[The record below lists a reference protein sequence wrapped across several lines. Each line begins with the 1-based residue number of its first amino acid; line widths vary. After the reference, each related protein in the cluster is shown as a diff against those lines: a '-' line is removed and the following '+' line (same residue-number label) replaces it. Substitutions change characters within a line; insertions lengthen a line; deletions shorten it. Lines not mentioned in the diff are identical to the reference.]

1 MGAEMDRWAT
11 GRVALVTG
19 AGSGIGRSVAQA
31 FAAKGA
37 AVAVCDVD
45 ATGGNDTVAAVIEA
59 GGDARFFECD
69 VSVERQVESMVAA
82 VVDAWGRVDFAHNNA
97 GIDGDVRT
105 RLADQSTH
113 NWDRVIAVNLAG
125 VFHCMRQELPV
136 MVRQGGG
143 SIVNTAS
150 IAGLRGFAKAAPYVA
165 SKFGVNGLTRVAA
178 LDYAVRGVR
187 VNSVCPGVVE
197 TTMLGEAVETNPEM
211 VEALA
216 ADTPMK
222 RLGQP
227 MEIAAAVVWLCSDE
241 ASFITGQNFAVD
253 GGFTAK

>member
-1 MGAEMDRWAT
+1 MDRWAT

-19 AGSGIGRSVAQA
+19 AGSGIGQSVAQA
-31 FAAKGA
+31 FAATGA
-37 AVAVCDVD
+37 AVAVCDLDAAGGLTTVD
-45 ATGGNDTVAAVIEA
+45 TIVDA

-69 VSVERQVESMVAA
+69 VADEQRVESMVAA
-82 VVDAWGRVDFAHNNA
+82 VVDAWGRLDFAHNNA
-97 GIDGDVRT
+97 GIDGDVQT
-105 RLADQSTH
+105 RLAEQTSE

-125 VFHCMRQELPV
+125 VFYCMRHELPV
-136 MVRQGGG
+136 MVAQGAG

-178 LDYAVRGVR
+178 LDYAARGIR

-197 TTMLGEAVETNPEM
+197 TTMLGQAIETNPAM
-211 VEALA
+211 IDALS

-227 MEIAAAVVWLCSDE
+227 VEIAAAVVWLCSDE
-241 ASFITGQNFAVD
+241 ASFITGQNLAVD